1 MGEPVLHCGLCVL
14 RPWRSEDLESLVRHA
29 DNANV
34 SRGLRDRFPY
44 PYTRS
49 AGEWFLADV
58 QQEHD
63 DWRLAIEVEGEAVG
77 GAGINPGQDVHRV
90 SGEVGY
96 WLGEAYWGRGIV
108 PAALRALVPAAMDHF
123 KLTRVAAG
131 VYSNNPRSMRVLEK
145 AGFECEG
152 VQRAAVLKRGE
163 LLDLVVYAVVRPLR
177 EDPSPGTKP

>member
-1 MGEPVLHCGLCVL
+1 MAEPVLECGPCRL
-14 RPWRSEDLESLVRHA
+14 RPWRSEDLDSLVRHA
-29 DNANV
+29 DNPNV
-34 SRGLRDRFPY
+34 SRGLRDRFPC
-44 PYTRS
+44 PYTRA

-63 DWRLAIEVEGEAVG
+63 DWKLAIEVDGEAVG
-77 GAGINPGQDVHRV
+77 GAGIHPGLDVHRV
-90 SGEVGY
+90 AAEVGY

-145 AGFECEG
+145 AGFRREG
-152 VQRAAVLKRGE
+152 TQRAAVLKRGD
-163 LLDLVVYAVVRPLR
+163 LLDLVVYAVVREPR
-177 EDPSPGTKP
+177 EGSA